1 MSVIAIPWKTK
12 TKIMI
17 NNNHTLSSTY
27 NKRIKLLKISH
38 IVHKMSNQNFAYYY
52 VVKIYPDFKILIK
65 VTIKFHLSNH
75 GSLTR
80 NASVF
85 DVLD

>member
-1 MSVIAIPWKTK
+1 MSDIDIPWKIK

-27 NKRIKLLKISH
+27 NIKLLKISH